1 MKKHLTTNMFLSLGL
16 FGALFF
22 FSYLFNWGLESYHYG
37 VIIFFLTIYVLQSII
52 LFKFSKTSI
61 QFVSIYSFTTM
72 LKMCFSALFLV
83 AYYVL
88 FSHLFEAQ
96 QNIRF
101 TLFFLGTYFLYLTIN
116 TVILFS
122 KRREKKD

>member
-1 MKKHLTTNMFLSLGL
+1 MKKHLTTNMFLSLSL
-16 FGALFF
+16 LGALFF
-22 FSYLFNWGLESYHYG
+22 FSHLLNWGLEIYHYG

-72 LKMCFSALFLV
+72 LKMGFSALFLV
-83 AYYVL
+83 TYYVL
-88 FSHLFEAQ
+88 FAHLFETQ

-101 TLFFLGTYFLYLTIN
+101 TLFFLGTYFIYLTIN
-116 TVILFS
+116 TTILFS
-122 KRREKKD
+122 KRGKKKD

>member
-1 MKKHLTTNMFLSLGL
+1 MKKHLTTNMFLSLSL

-22 FSYLFNWGLESYHYG
+22 FSYLLNWGIEIYHYG
-37 VIIFFLTIYVLQSII
+37 VIIFFLIMYVLQSII

-72 LKMCFSALFLV
+72 LKMGFSALFLV

-88 FSHLFEAQ
+88 VAHLFEAQ

-101 TLFFLGTYFLYLTIN
+101 TLFFLGTYFLYLTTN
-116 TVILFS
+116 TTILFS
-122 KRREKKD
+122 KRDKKKD

>member
-1 MKKHLTTNMFLSLGL
+1 MKKHLTTNMFLSLSL

-22 FSYLFNWGLESYHYG
+22 FSHLLNWGLEIYHYS
-37 VIIFFLTIYVLQSII
+37 VIIFFMIIYFLQSII
-52 LFKFSKTSI
+52 LFNFSKTSM
-61 QFVSIYSFTTM
+61 QFVSIYSLTTM
-72 LKMCFSALFLV
+72 LKMGFSALFLV

-88 FSHLFEAQ
+88 FAHLFEAQ

-116 TVILFS
+116 TTILFS
-122 KRREKKD
+122 RGGEKKD

>member
-1 MKKHLTTNMFLSLGL
+1 MKKHLTTNMFLSLSL
-16 FGALFF
+16 LGALFF
-22 FSYLFNWGLESYHYG
+22 FSHILNWGLEIYHYG

-72 LKMCFSALFLV
+72 LKMGFSALFLV
-83 AYYVL
+83 TYYVL
-88 FSHLFEAQ
+88 FAHLFEAQ

-101 TLFFLGTYFLYLTIN
+101 TLFFLGTYFIYLTIN
-116 TVILFS
+116 TTILFS
-122 KRREKKD
+122 KRGKKKD